1 MLRRNSVNL
10 AIFSMIADIFLTLA
24 ALWAAQ
30 ALRVN
35 WPASWPAIFQSPLRD
50 DQLTLGWYVAA
61 LLIWGVVFLF
71 TSVYDPK
78 RNVRAV
84 DELQLVIL
92 ATLFSA
98 VIFAGL
104 FYLTKSNISRG
115 LFLIFVL
122 LDLILL
128 IGWRVFLRAFM
139 RNRPRDIQKILIV
152 GAGEVGQRIC
162 HTIRQHDPTRLK
174 PIGFLDDKLDI
185 TPADLPLLGSTYDV
199 RRVVDEHRPQ
209 HIVIA
214 LPLQASERVIELAQ
228 SVTDLPVKVHII
240 PDYFKLALYQAQ
252 VEVFGGIPMV
262 NLREPALNDVQ
273 RVVKRIFD
281 IVVSGLGLLIIS
293 PVLLAV
299 ALAIKLDSEG
309 PVFFKQNRVGENG
322 RLFKMI
328 KFRSMVVNAEK
339 LQSAVNVTTQT
350 GQVLHKQVD
359 DPRITRVGRFIRRT
373 SIDELPQLL
382 NIFRGDMSLVGPR
395 PELPW
400 LVEAYEPWQRARFAV
415 PQGLTGWWQVNGRSD
430 KPMHLHTEED
440 LYYIRNYSLWL
451 DLYILIKTPLV
462 VLRGKGAY

>member
-1 MLRRNSVNL
+1 
-10 AIFSMIADIFLTLA
+10 MIADILLTLA
-24 ALWAAQ
+24 ALFAAQ
-30 ALRVN
+30 KIRSG
-35 WPASWPAIFQSPLRD
+35 WPASWPAIFQSPLAD
-50 DQLTLGWYVAA
+50 DHLALGWYLTA
-61 LLIWGVVFLF
+61 LVLWGVVFLF

-78 RNVRAV
+78 RNVRVV

-98 VIFAGL
+98 VVFAGL

-128 IGWRVFLRAFM
+128 ISWRIVLRTFM
-139 RNRPRDIQKILIV
+139 RRRPGEIQKILII
-152 GAGEVGQRIC
+152 GAGETGNRIC
-162 HTIRQHDPTRLK
+162 QTIRAHDPTRLR
-174 PIGFLDDKLDI
+174 PIGFLDDNPDVA
-185 TPADLPLLGSTYDV
+185 PADLPLLGSTYNI
-199 RRVVDEHRPQ
+199 RQVVEAQRPQ

-214 LPLQASERVIELAQ
+214 LPLHASQRVVELAQ
-228 SVTDLPVKVHII
+228 SVADLPVKVHII
-240 PDYFKLALYQAQ
+240 PDYFKVALYQAQ

-273 RVVKRIFD
+273 RMIKRIFD
-281 IVVSGLGLLIIS
+281 IVVSGGGLLVIS
-293 PVLLAV
+293 PLLLTV

-322 RLFKMI
+322 RFFKML
-328 KFRSMVVNAEK
+328 KFRSMVVNAEQ
-339 LQSAVNVTTQT
+339 LQSTVNVTTDA
-350 GQVLHKQVD
+350 GQVLHKKAD

-382 NIFRGDMSLVGPR
+382 NIFWGDMSLVGPR

-440 LYYIRNYSLWL
+440 LFYIRNYSLWL
-451 DLYILIKTPLV
+451 DLYILLKTPLV